1 MTIQRKEYL
10 KKLIAFRD
18 KQLIKV
24 VTGVRRCGKST
35 LLKMY
40 QEWLREQGVEASR
53 IISINFEDIDYE
65 ELTDYRKL
73 YDYLKEHLN
82 PERMTY
88 IFLDEIQNV
97 ADFPKVVDSLYI
109 KNNVDIYM
117 TGSNA
122 YILSSEIATLIS
134 GRYVQIEML
143 PFSFKEYMES
153 TGSMNDRGVKYTEYL
168 ENSSFPQT
176 LELKGQPDEIR
187 DYLEGLYN
195 TIVVKDIVNRKKI
208 TDTMMLKSL
217 LRFVFDNIGNPLSS
231 KKIADTMTSA
241 GRKIDV
247 KTVEKY
253 LEALTE
259 SYILYQAKRY
269 NIKGKQYLKTLEKY
283 YVVDVGLRFM
293 LLGSKQMDAVHILE
307 NVVYLELLRR
317 GYDVYVGKIN
327 EFEVDFV
334 AQNSRG
340 TAYFQVALTVRDEKT
355 LQRELRPLQS
365 IRDHYPKM
373 ILTLDEDPETQYDG
387 IRRVNARDWLLGLT
401 D

>member
-122 YILSSEIATLIS
+122 YMLSSEIATLIS

-208 TDTMMLKSL
+208 TYTMMLKSL

-259 SYILYQAKRY
+259 SYILYQSKRY

-293 LLGSKQMDAVHILE
+293 LLGSKQMDAGHILE

-340 TAYFQVALTVRDEKT
+340 TSYFQVALTVRDEKT

>member
-1 MTIQRKEYL
+1 MMIQRKEYL

-82 PERMTY
+82 SERMTY

-122 YILSSEIATLIS
+122 YMLSSEIATLIS

-269 NIKGKQYLKTLEKY
+269 NIKEKQYLKTLEKY

>member
-1 MTIQRKEYL
+1 MMIQRKEYL

-82 PERMTY
+82 SERMTY

-122 YILSSEIATLIS
+122 YMLSSEIATLIS

-269 NIKGKQYLKTLEKY
+269 NIKEKQYLKTLEKY

-365 IRDHYPKM
+365 IRDHYPKI

>member
-82 PERMTY
+82 SERMTY

-122 YILSSEIATLIS
+122 YMLSSEIATLIS

-153 TGSMNDRGVKYTEYL
+153 TGSMNDRGIKYTEYL

-293 LLGSKQMDAVHILE
+293 LLGSKQMDAGHILE

>member
-73 YDYLKEHLN
+73 YDYLKGHLN

-122 YILSSEIATLIS
+122 YMLSSEIATLIS

-340 TAYFQVALTVRDEKT
+340 TSYFQVALTVRDEKT

>member
-35 LLKMY
+35 LLKLY

-122 YILSSEIATLIS
+122 YMLSSEIATLIS

-293 LLGSKQMDAVHILE
+293 LLGSKQMDAGHILE

-340 TAYFQVALTVRDEKT
+340 TSYFQVALTVRDEKT

>member
-1 MTIQRKEYL
+1 MMIQRKEYL

-82 PERMTY
+82 SERMTY

-122 YILSSEIATLIS
+122 YMLSSEIATLIS

-241 GRKIDV
+241 GRKNDV

-293 LLGSKQMDAVHILE
+293 LLGSKQMDAGHILE

-340 TAYFQVALTVRDEKT
+340 TSYFQVALTVRDEKT